1 MNIINKIYKAKGTL
15 LEMLELRNYNTNK
28 FSNFSI
34 NEIDTMYK
42 SMDKKTTIENSALDF
57 TCQSNDT
64 ENDSSCIIKFLLFT
78 KMRVGNL
85 KILIDNMISDEI
97 IKEKDTLIF
106 VVKDKINTIDT
117 FESLFNSYIDNN
129 NIMIQIF
136 WIDTLLFNI
145 TKHELVPE
153 MRILNNQE
161 KNELF
166 EKVNI
171 ERFNQLP
178 LIEKTDPSAKFYG
191 LKKGDVVEIIR
202 KSPTSGVFR
211 TYRFCE

>member
-1 MNIINKIYKAKGTL
+1 
-15 LEMLELRNYNTNK
+15 
-28 FSNFSI
+28 
-34 NEIDTMYK
+34 
-42 SMDKKTTIENSALDF
+42 
-57 TCQSNDT
+57 
-64 ENDSSCIIKFLLFT
+64 
-78 KMRVGNL
+78 MRVGNL